1 MKKKKEKKGSFL
13 KRTKIHEMKYPN
25 TDHLIKLIIKNKK
38 FNYCRKTFE
47 SKSVYSENIEHIS

>member
-1 MKKKKEKKGSFL
+1 
-13 KRTKIHEMKYPN
+13 MKYPN